1 MSDPLSV
8 LAITVLVVTGLS
20 LLLARL
26 IPDRYDRL
34 TPERAPARSRAAR

>member
-1 MSDPLSV
+1 MPDPLST
-8 LAITVLVVTGLS
+8 LAIVTVAVTGLS

-34 TPERAPARSRAAR
+34 APERAPVRPRAQR